1 MKIYVL
7 SYESV
12 YAGDKTT
19 KVLGSYVDIKKA
31 RERFEQEKEQIQK
44 QYEDENEDISLNK
57 TKNSFEIWQEGC
69 YAEDHVSLMISES
82 ELDFD
87 FRMAY
92 WKEVAE
98 SPLEAVQTDLE
109 GKYSELADEEKNRIL
124 EESADEFIND
134 DKVWDVID
142 AAMKRI
148 VEDKAQELVEGGK

>member
-7 SYESV
+7 NYESV
-12 YAGDKTT
+12 YAGDKIN
-19 KVLGSYVDIKKA
+19 KVLGSYTKIEKA
-31 RERFEQEKEQIQK
+31 RERYEQEKEKIRE
-44 QYEDENEDISLNK
+44 QYKDEYTCTCTSERKDD
-57 TKNSFEIWQEGC
+57 FEIWDGGN
-69 YAEDHVSLMISES
+69 YDGDHVSLVINEA

-109 GKYSELADEEKNRIL
+109 GDYSNLSDEEKDKIL

-134 DKVWDVID
+134 EVVWDVID
-142 AAMKRI
+142 AAMRRI